1 MFARLV
7 LFNFG
12 PGMRSAADELAGDLA
27 PPQIRGLRGCKSVTV
42 FGDDLDGQYGL
53 FVLWDTQED
62 ADAAASV
69 IAPQLQ
75 AHLAGKVTEEPTR
88 RLFTVIEP

>member
-12 PGMRSAADELAGDLA
+12 PGMREAADELAADLS
-27 PPQIRGLRGCKSVTV
+27 PKIRSLSGCTSVTV
-42 FGDDLDGQYGL
+42 FGDDSDGQYGI
-53 FVLWDTQED
+53 FVLWDSQEQ

-75 AHLAGKVTEEPTR
+75 SHLAGKVTEEPTR
-88 RLFTVIEP
+88 RLYRVIGT

>member
-27 PPQIRGLRGCKSVTV
+27 PQIRGLP
-42 FGDDLDGQYGL
+42 GL
-53 FVLWDTQED
+53 QVSHRF
-62 ADAAASV
+62 
-69 IAPQLQ
+69 
-75 AHLAGKVTEEPTR
+75 R
-88 RLFTVIEP
+88 

>member
-1 MFARLV
+1 
-7 LFNFG
+7 
-12 PGMRSAADELAGDLA
+12 MRSAADELAGDLAGDLA

>member
-27 PPQIRGLRGCKSVTV
+27 PQIRGLRGCNSVIV

-88 RLFTVIEP
+88 RLFAVIEP

>member
-27 PPQIRGLRGCKSVTV
+27 PR
-42 FGDDLDGQYGL
+42 FGAYG
-53 FVLWDTQED
+53 
-62 ADAAASV
+62 AASQSPFSV
-69 IAPQLQ
+69 MIWTVSTDSLCYGI
-75 AHLAGKVTEEPTR
+75 HRKTR
-88 RLFTVIEP
+88 TPRRA